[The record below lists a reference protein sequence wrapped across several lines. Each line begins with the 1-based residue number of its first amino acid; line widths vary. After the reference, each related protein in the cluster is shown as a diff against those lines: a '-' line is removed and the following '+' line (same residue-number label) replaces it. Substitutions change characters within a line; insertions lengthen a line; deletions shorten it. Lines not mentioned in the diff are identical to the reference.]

1 MKLYIRNMACESCK
15 LVVKEALE
23 KLHLQPQIVELGEAE
38 IKGDLSSDKQK
49 KLSEA
54 IREAG
59 LELIENKEGI
69 LLEKIKKEIQK
80 YAYTGGEKPSRKL
93 SLHLTEK
100 LNYSYS
106 YLASFFSSMEAK
118 TVEQYVISL
127 KVERAKEMILFKEL
141 TLSEIA
147 HQLNYSSVAHLSA
160 QFKKVTGLT
169 PSHFKALK
177 EKKRIVLQQL

>member
-1 MKLYIRNMACESCK
+1 MACESCK

-23 KLHLQPQIVELGEAE
+23 KLHLHPQRVELGEAE
-38 IKGDLSSDKQK
+38 IKGDLSPDKQK
-49 KLSEA
+49 RLNDA
-54 IREAG
+54 IRKAG

-80 YAYTGGEKPSRKL
+80 YAYTSGGKPSINL
-93 SLHLTEK
+93 SRHLAEK

-106 YLASFFSSMEAK
+106 YIATFFSSMEAK
-118 TVEQYVISL
+118 TIEQYIISL
-127 KVERAKEMILFKEL
+127 KVERAKEMILFKEI

-147 HQLNYSSVAHLSA
+147 DKLNYSSVGHLSA

-169 PSHFKALK
+169 PSHFKSLK

>member
-1 MKLYIRNMACESCK
+1 MACESCK

-23 KLHLQPQIVELGEAE
+23 KLHLHPQRVELGEAE
-38 IKGDLSSDKQK
+38 IKGDLSPDKQK
-49 KLSEA
+49 RLNDA
-54 IREAG
+54 IRKAG

-80 YAYTGGEKPSRKL
+80 YAYTSGGKPSINL
-93 SLHLTEK
+93 SRHLAEK

-106 YLASFFSSMEAK
+106 YIATFFSSMEAK
-118 TVEQYVISL
+118 TIEQYVISL
-127 KVERAKEMILFKEL
+127 KVERAKEMILFKEI

-147 HQLNYSSVAHLSA
+147 VKLNYSSVGHLSA

-169 PSHFKALK
+169 PSHFKSLK